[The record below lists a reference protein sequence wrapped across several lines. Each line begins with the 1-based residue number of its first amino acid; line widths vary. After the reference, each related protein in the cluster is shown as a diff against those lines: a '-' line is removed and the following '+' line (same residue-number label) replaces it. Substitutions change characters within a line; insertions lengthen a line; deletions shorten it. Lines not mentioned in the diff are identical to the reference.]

1 MRFQSKDENPYR
13 TEQFQRI
20 PVNEDFPVGV
30 PDFNT
35 RDEHPD
41 IGPHIHDLFEIGY
54 CFDGTGLFLI
64 SDKILSFKAGD
75 AVVINTHEVHIARG
89 TPGNTTSWGFL
100 HLDPVRLL
108 ADNLGSYSENLKL
121 SHYCG
126 ASFRNIID
134 GETHPEI
141 TRCILQILLEVRDRP
156 EHYRSMVRSLT
167 WRLMLLLNRYYNVN
181 ESIDPRQDY
190 RDIERIM
197 PALRFLNDHYNENVG
212 ITKLAELCFASE
224 SNFRKLFHRAMGCAP
239 QPYLQRLR
247 LNAAAALLKNSDA
260 SILEI
265 AQRCGYNNLSNF
277 NRQFRERFGTPPRS
291 FRNGQ
296 GLTAARLLN

>member
-1 MRFQSKDENPYR
+1 MRKQSKSGKSHL
-13 TEQFQRI
+13 TEQLQRI
-20 PVNEDFPVGV
+20 PVDDDFPVGT

-64 SDKILSFKAGD
+64 GDKILPFKGGD

-108 ADNLGSYSENLKL
+108 ADSIGSYSENLRL
-121 SHYCG
+121 SQYCG
-126 ASFRNIID
+126 SAFRNIID
-134 GETHPEI
+134 GEAYPEI
-141 TRCILQILLEVRDRP
+141 AHCILQILLEVRDRP
-156 EHYRSMVRSLT
+156 DHYRSMVRSLT
-167 WRLMLLLNRYYNVN
+167 WRLMLLLNRYHRGG
-181 ESIDPRQDY
+181 ESSDAPRDY
-190 RDIERIM
+190 QEIERIM
-197 PALRFLNDHYNENVG
+197 PALRYLNDNYNEEIDVV
-212 ITKLAELCFASE
+212 KLAELCFASE

-247 LNAAAALLKNSDA
+247 LNAAATLLKNSSA
-260 SILEI
+260 SVLEI

-277 NRQFRERFGTPPRS
+277 NRQFRARFGVSPRDYRGGAGVPLS
-291 FRNGQ
+291 D
-296 GLTAARLLN
+296 L

>member
-1 MRFQSKDENPYR
+1 MRIQSKKESTCQ
-13 TEQFQRI
+13 TEQLERI
-20 PVNEDFPVGV
+20 PVDDDFPVGV

-35 RDEHPD
+35 RDEHPSC
-41 IGPHIHDLFEIGY
+41 GPHIHDLFEIGY

-64 SDKILSFKAGD
+64 GDKILSFKAGD

-89 TPGNTTSWGFL
+89 TPGTTTSWGFL

-121 SHYCG
+121 SRYCG

-134 GETHPEI
+134 GDVHPEI
-141 TRCILQILLEVRDRP
+141 TGCILQILQEVRDQP

-181 ESIDPRQDY
+181 EAIDTRQDY
-190 RDIERIM
+190 QDIERIM
-197 PALRFLNDHYNENVG
+197 PALRYLNDNYNEEVN
-212 ITKLAELCFASE
+212 ISKLAELCFASE

-239 QPYLQRLR
+239 LPYLQRLR
-247 LNAAAALLKNSDA
+247 LNAAGTLLRNSDA

-277 NRQFRERFGTPPRS
+277 NRQFRERFGVSPRDYRS
-291 FRNGQ
+291 GT
-296 GLTAARLLN
+296 GASPSGC

>member
-1 MRFQSKDENPYR
+1 MRIQSKKGNPCR
-13 TEQFQRI
+13 TEQLERI
-20 PVNEDFPVGV
+20 PVDGDFPVGV

-35 RDEHPD
+35 RDEHPSC
-41 IGPHIHDLFEIGY
+41 GPHIHDLFEIGY

-64 SDKILSFKAGD
+64 GDKILSFKAGD

-89 TPGNTTSWGFL
+89 MPGCTTSWGFL

-121 SHYCG
+121 SQYCG
-126 ASFRNIID
+126 ASFQNIID
-134 GETHPEI
+134 CNVHPEI
-141 TRCILQILLEVRDRP
+141 TGCILQILQEVRDKP

-181 ESIDPRQDY
+181 EAIDTLQNY
-190 RDIERIM
+190 QDIERIM
-197 PALRFLNDHYNENVG
+197 PALRYLNDNYNAEVNV
-212 ITKLAELCFASE
+212 TKLAELCFSSE

-247 LNAAAALLKNSDA
+247 LNAAGTLLRNSDA

-265 AQRCGYNNLSNF
+265 VQHCGYNNLSNF
-277 NRQFRERFGTPPRS
+277 NRQFRERFGVPPRDYRKGVNVS
-291 FRNGQ
+291 SSDG
-296 GLTAARLLN
+296 

>member
-1 MRFQSKDENPYR
+1 MRIQSKNDQSHR
-13 TEQFQRI
+13 TEQLQRI
-20 PVNEDFPVGV
+20 PVDDDFPVGV

-64 SDKILSFKAGD
+64 GDKILPFKGGD

-108 ADNLGSYSENLKL
+108 ADSAGSYSESL
-121 SHYCG
+121 SLSRYCG
-126 ASFRNIID
+126 SAFRNIID
-134 GETHPEI
+134 GEVYPEI
-141 TRCILQILLEVRDRP
+141 AQCILQILLEVRDRP
-156 EHYRSMVRSLT
+156 EHYRSMVRSLS
-167 WRLMLLLNRYYNVN
+167 WRLLLLLNRYYRGG
-181 ESIDPRQDY
+181 ESADAPQDY
-190 RDIERIM
+190 QDIERIV
-197 PALRFLNDHYNENVG
+197 PALRYLNDNYSEEINVA
-212 ITKLAELCFASE
+212 KLAELCFASE

-247 LNAAAALLKNSDA
+247 LNAAGALLKNSTV
-260 SILEI
+260 SVLKI

-277 NRQFRERFGTPPRS
+277 NRQFRARFGVSPRDY
-291 FRNGQ
+291 RNGA
-296 GLTAARLLN
+296 GASLPEL

>member
-1 MRFQSKDENPYR
+1 MRIQSKKEKTCR
-13 TEQFQRI
+13 TEQLERI
-20 PVNEDFPVGV
+20 PVDEDFPVGV

-35 RDEHPD
+35 RDEFPD

-64 SDKILSFKAGD
+64 GDKILSFKAGD

-89 TPGNTTSWGFL
+89 MPGSTTSWGFL

-108 ADNLGSYSENLKL
+108 ADHLGSCSESLKL
-121 SHYCG
+121 SQYCG
-126 ASFRNIID
+126 AAFRNIID
-134 GETHPEI
+134 GETYPEI
-141 TRCILQILLEVRDRP
+141 TGCIRRILLEVRDKP

-167 WRLMLLLNRYYNVN
+167 WQLMLLLNRYYNVN
-181 ESIDPRQDY
+181 EAIDPRQDY

-197 PALRFLNDHYNENVG
+197 PALRHLNDHYNEEVNVA
-212 ITKLAELCFASE
+212 KLAELCFASE

-247 LNAAAALLKNSDA
+247 LNAAAALLRNSES

-277 NRQFRERFGTPPRS
+277 NRQFRERFSVSPRDY
-291 FRNGQ
+291 RNG
-296 GLTAARLLN
+296 ADASSPAC